1 MLCRSFPLLLFV
13 GLVTLAL
20 PATERARAQETEGA
34 VDAVD
39 VVDAGVAP
47 EDTEATNGPEDAFEA
62 EDDRPPAEVVV
73 GMYVNAIRS
82 VSLQE
87 NAFEVDFWI
96 WFRWPKDGRTVDP
109 LASFEVVQGD
119 IESKSGEVYEDL
131 DEVRYAACR
140 VVARVTTFFDVHSFP
155 NDRHTLRIVIE
166 DSEHEDHELV
176 FRADGE
182 NSRLDPN
189 VQVAG
194 FLVGEARTDVTSHEY
209 RTNYGDITLP
219 SDAESTYSRFEL
231 QIDIKRPGLGFAVK
245 LLWAFWLSSLI
256 ALVALFIK
264 PINLDPRFGLGVG
277 ALFAA
282 MANAFVINSALPETT
297 DVTTA
302 DAAGMVSIAVI
313 FISIVES
320 IVSLWMFEN
329 GREAVAKRLDKI
341 SFVVITLAYVV
352 VNVVVLA

>member
-1 MLCRSFPLLLFV
+1 M
-13 GLVTLAL
+13 LAL
-20 PATERARAQETEGA
+20 PTERANAQ
-34 VDAVD
+34 DA
-39 VVDAGVAP
+39 VDAGVAP
-47 EDTEATNGPEDAFEA
+47 EDAEATNGPEEAEEA
-62 EDDRPPAEVVV
+62 EDAEEADDDLPPAEVVV

-131 DEVRYAACR
+131 DEVKYAACR
-140 VVARVTTFFDVHSFP
+140 VVARVTTFFDVHAFP

-176 FRADGE
+176 FHADGE

-194 FLVGEARTDVTSHEY
+194 FLVGEARTEVTRHEY

-231 QIDIKRPGLGFAVK
+231 QIDLERPGLGFAFK

-320 IVSLWMFEN
+320 IVALWLFEN
-329 GREAVAKRLDKI
+329 GREAAAKRLDRI

-352 VNVVVLA
+352 VNIIVLA